1 MNISNTS
8 KQYWLSNQSL
18 AQFSYKNWVVSR
30 SSGSRL
36 ERSGQEETEENWNIL
51 LKLEQSLETIGKSVA
66 AQERKLSLIGCREGA
81 ESVATATTLSSL
93 SEKLD
98 NIQARLTILPN
109 VRKRKD
115 KDFFSLNLNEE
126 IW

>member
-1 MNISNTS
+1 M
-8 KQYWLSNQSL
+8 
-18 AQFSYKNWVVSR
+18 
-30 SSGSRL
+30 
-36 ERSGQEETEENWNIL
+36 
-51 LKLEQSLETIGKSVA
+51 LKLEQSLERIGKSVVD
-66 AQERKLSLIGCREGA
+66 QERKLSLMGCREGVG
-81 ESVATATTLSSL
+81 SGATATSLSSL

-126 IW
+126 I